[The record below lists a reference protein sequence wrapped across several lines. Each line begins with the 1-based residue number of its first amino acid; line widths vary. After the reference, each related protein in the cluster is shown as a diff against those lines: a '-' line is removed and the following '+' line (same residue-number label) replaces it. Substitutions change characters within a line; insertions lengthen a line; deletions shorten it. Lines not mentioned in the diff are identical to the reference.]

1 MHIQKSSSF
10 CRRQLYNRK
19 SNIHKS
25 QSGPRILGNGIT
37 PGELTKCFLL
47 SAIAAFFRKYY
58 GCFRKYY
65 PIKLSLKVKYCFSL
79 QDKHHRYI
87 FSHFSHKKG
96 RKTGRFYNQ
105 YSFMAFVV
113 GGAKSDLK
121 IHTRIVINQNK
132 QQETNW

>member
-87 FSHFSHKKG
+87 FSHFLHKIKKG
-96 RKTGRFYNQ
+96 EKP
-105 YSFMAFVV
+105 VV
-113 GGAKSDLK
+113 FIINTRLWLSLWAGQNLK